1 MSFNSTY
8 RKFQSMSALALQ
20 LRDEGNAIIRDIAR
34 RESAK
39 ILAFKAGITPRH
51 VYNLRE
57 EIGQPD
63 LAWPHFIMVAKQYPE
78 LRAKVMEWLDAS
90 IGDNDRNPSEV
101 LNEIQRLL
109 TERTK

>member
-1 MSFNSTY
+1 
-8 RKFQSMSALALQ
+8 MSAAVLHM
-20 LRDEGNAIIRDIAR
+20 RDEGNAIVRDIAR

-39 ILAFKAGITPRH
+39 ILAFKAGISPRH

-63 LAWPHFIMVAKQYPE
+63 IAWPHFIAVAKHYPE
-78 LRAKVMEWLDAS
+78 LRVKVMEWLDAS
-90 IGDNDRNPSEV
+90 IGENDKDPTQV

-109 TERTK
+109 SNRG